1 MSLKRAKH
9 VRFKDS
15 VRVGPLMTVTRT
27 SIAENDRWQA
37 YVDIGCEVVV
47 IDPVARSVIHINW
60 SEVRDFVLADG
71 DYAEVKKLWP
81 RSRRHGRRRRRRR
94 V

>member
-47 IDPVARSVIHINW
+47 IDPVINSVIHINW
-60 SEVRDFVLADG
+60 SEVRDFVLADEP
-71 DYAEVKKLWP
+71 AEVKKLLAEVEAA
-81 RSRRHGRRRRRRR
+81 RKTAAA
-94 V
+94 